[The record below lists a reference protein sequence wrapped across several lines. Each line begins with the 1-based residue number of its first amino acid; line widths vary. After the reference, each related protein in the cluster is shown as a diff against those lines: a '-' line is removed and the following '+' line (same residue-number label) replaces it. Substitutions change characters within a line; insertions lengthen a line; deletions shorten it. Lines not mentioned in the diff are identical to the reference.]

1 MKAKVLICPQFERV
15 RSWHRTPWQSFYIS
29 YPAEQSRTVS
39 LSLTAGVSSTFNL
52 NVQQYWART
61 GSLLLPAAPVCASM
75 EVGLTGFTWH
85 PLSVLDRYFF
95 EYSAAVFHAALC
107 SSREVTRV
115 GLLRAI
121 ELHWWIFP
129 LQEEMDRLCCLVV
142 LGQLLGICDVQPLRL
157 AGCCAS
163 VCWVFFPLLF
173 FNPQLSLIRKW
184 KSQYLLIWFLIHC
197 HLRSLAAW
205 HRTHYY

>member
-1 MKAKVLICPQFERV
+1 MCNN
-15 RSWHRTPWQSFYIS
+15 T
-29 YPAEQSRTVS
+29 EQGQAVFCCLLH
-39 LSLTAGVSSTFNL
+39 LSVPLWRLG
-52 NVQQYWART
+52 
-61 GSLLLPAAPVCASM
+61 LLV
-75 EVGLTGFTWH
+75 FTWH

-115 GLLRAI
+115 GLLRTI

-129 LQEEMDRLCCLVV
+129 LQEEMDRLCCLAV

-157 AGCCAS
+157 A
-163 VCWVFFPLLF
+163 VVPVFVRFSFPFFFFF

-184 KSQYLLIWFLIHC
+184 KSQHLLIWFLTHC
-197 HLRSLAAW
+197 HRRGLEAW
-205 HRTHYY
+205 HHTRYY

>member
-1 MKAKVLICPQFERV
+1 MFQSSGFFPLDVSSVCWSYVVNAWDSLWLDRKAVIMAENCCAVKAKVLICPQFERV

-85 PLSVLDRYFF
+85 PLSVLDSYFF

-107 SSREVTRV
+107 SSGEVTRV

-121 ELHWWIFP
+121 ELHGEFFHYKRRWT
-129 LQEEMDRLCCLVV
+129 
-142 LGQLLGICDVQPLRL
+142 
-157 AGCCAS
+157 GC
-163 VCWVFFPLLF
+163 
-173 FNPQLSLIRKW
+173 
-184 KSQYLLIWFLIHC
+184 
-197 HLRSLAAW
+197 AA
-205 HRTHYY
+205 